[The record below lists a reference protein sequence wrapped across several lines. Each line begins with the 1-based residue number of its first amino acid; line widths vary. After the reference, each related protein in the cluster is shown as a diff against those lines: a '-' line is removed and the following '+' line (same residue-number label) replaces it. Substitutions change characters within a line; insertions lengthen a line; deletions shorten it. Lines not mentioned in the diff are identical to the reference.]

1 MRMGELL
8 VRAMARIARSIE
20 QGGTTID
27 QCSAAPLSGRAH
39 IDVLPLVVDE
49 RLARER
55 AIVSFRLV
63 DDGNVQR
70 DPLLIHF
77 EVGCRAMA
85 VAAASQLG
93 LGPKRSSARPI
104 MVRAA
109 PA

>member
-1 MRMGELL
+1 MGELL
-8 VRAMARIARSIE
+8 VRAMARVARSIE

-55 AIVSFRLV
+55 AIASFRLV

-77 EVGCRAMA
+77 ELGCRAMA
-85 VAAASQLG
+85 VSAASQLG

-104 MVRAA
+104 MIRAA
-109 PA
+109 PTSA

>member
-1 MRMGELL
+1 MGELL
-8 VRAMARIARSIE
+8 VRAMARVARSIE

-39 IDVLPLVVDE
+39 ILPLVVDE

-85 VAAASQLG
+85 VAAASHW
-93 LGPKRSSARPI
+93 A
-104 MVRAA
+104 
-109 PA
+109 

>member
-1 MRMGELL
+1 MGELL
-8 VRAMARIARSIE
+8 VRAMARVARSIE

-55 AIVSFRLV
+55 AIVSFRLI
-63 DDGNVQR
+63 DDGNVRR
-70 DPLLIHF
+70 DPLLIPF
-77 EVGCRAMA
+77 EGWLPSHGGV
-85 VAAASQLG
+85 AASQLG